1 MLIKILFFIF
11 QIYFTI
17 SIIKIPFE
25 LEKTEE
31 KDYDFERDT
40 FYNNYSSI
48 IEIGNPIQKIKS
60 KISMEE
66 FSFYILKDKIYNP
79 SQSNTYKKI
88 NEEENN
94 IKNEDYSSG
103 IFSSENFIL
112 KDLKDKKIKIENLNF
127 MLATKKVFDKEI
139 QSMLIGFK
147 NMDYFKEKKRN
158 LIFQLKNLSIIN
170 TYTFTIKYN
179 KQNNNKGEIII
190 GNNPDEYDKNYLSSN
205 FRYGKV
211 ETDNYQRYWQFTF
224 NQIISENI
232 TIDSDILMRF
242 SFDFGVIVS
251 NTYYN
256 TYIKKKFFTEN
267 IENKT
272 CDVKFFNNHNYY
284 FYSCNDKVYLNSF
297 PKLFLNH
304 KILNY
309 TFEFDYNDLF
319 IKVNDRYYFLIV
331 FKLQG
336 SQKWILGKPFMKKYQ
351 MIFDQDKE
359 LIGFY
364 IHINENSSF
373 GFFHILS
380 FIFLIIIIILSF
392 LYFKLLFNKKRRIR
406 ACELDENFDYVPYD
420 NSNK

>member
-1 MLIKILFFIF
+1 MLIKFTFFIF
-11 QIYFTI
+11 QICFII

-31 KDYDFERDT
+31 KEYDFERDT

-48 IEIGNPIQKIKS
+48 IELGNPIQKIKT

-66 FSFYILKDKIYNP
+66 FSFYILKDKLYNP
-79 SQSNTYKKI
+79 SKSNTYKII
-88 NEEENN
+88 NEEEND

-103 IFSSENFIL
+103 IFSSELFIL

-127 MLATKKVFDKEI
+127 MLATKKIFDKEL

-170 TYTFTIKYN
+170 SYTFTIKYN
-179 KQNNNKGEIII
+179 KNNNDKGEIII
-190 GNNPDEYDKNYLSSN
+190 GNNPDEYDKDYLSSN

-224 NQIISENI
+224 DKIISENI
-232 TIDSDILMRF
+232 TIDSDVLMRF

-251 NTYYN
+251 NNYYN
-256 TYIKKKFFTEN
+256 NYIKSKFFTDN
-267 IENKT
+267 IKNKT
-272 CDVKFFNNHNYY
+272 CDFKFLSNHNFY
-284 FYSCNDKVYLNSF
+284 FYSCNENVYLKNF
-297 PKLFLNH
+297 PKLTLYN

-319 IKVNDRYYFLIV
+319 IKVNDRYYFLVV
-331 FKLQG
+331 FQLQQG
-336 SQKWILGKPFMKKYQ
+336 FQKWILGKPFMKKYQ
-351 MIFDQDKE
+351 MVFDQDKDI
-359 LIGFY
+359 IGFY
-364 IHINENSSF
+364 TFIYKKSSF

-380 FIFLIIIIILSF
+380 LIFLIIIIILCV

-406 ACELDENFDYVPYD
+406 ACELDENIDYVPYD
-420 NSNK
+420 I

>member
-1 MLIKILFFIF
+1 MLIKFIFFIF
-11 QIYFTI
+11 QICFII

-31 KDYDFERDT
+31 KEYDFERDT

-48 IEIGNPIQKIKS
+48 IELGNPIQKIKT

-66 FSFYILKDKIYNP
+66 SSFYILKDKLYNP
-79 SQSNTYKKI
+79 SKSNTYKII
-88 NEEENN
+88 NEEEND

-103 IFSSENFIL
+103 IFSSELFIL

-127 MLATKKVFDKEI
+127 MLATKKIFDKEL

-170 TYTFTIKYN
+170 SYTFTIKYN
-179 KQNNNKGEIII
+179 KNNNDKGEIII
-190 GNNPDEYDKNYLSSN
+190 GNNPDEYDKDYLSSN

-224 NQIISENI
+224 DKIISENI
-232 TIDSDILMRF
+232 TIDTDVLMRF

-251 NTYYN
+251 NNYYN
-256 TYIKKKFFTEN
+256 NYIKSKFFTDN
-267 IENKT
+267 IKNKT
-272 CDVKFFNNHNYY
+272 CDFKFLSNHNFY
-284 FYSCNDKVYLNSF
+284 FYSCNENVYLKNF
-297 PKLFLNH
+297 PKLTLYN

-319 IKVNDRYYFLIV
+319 IKVNDRYYFLVV
-331 FKLQG
+331 FQLQQG
-336 SQKWILGKPFMKKYQ
+336 FQKWILGKPFMKKYQ
-351 MIFDQDKE
+351 MVFDQDKDI
-359 LIGFY
+359 IGFY
-364 IHINENSSF
+364 TFIYKKSSF

-380 FIFLIIIIILSF
+380 LIFLIIIIILCV

-406 ACELDENFDYVPYD
+406 ACELDENIDYVPYD
-420 NSNK
+420 I